1 MLRIAVLGCGR
12 IGRMHARNVA
22 AHPRSTL
29 AAVQDIHEPSA
40 RAVADEHGVLAH
52 TNADEIFASPDIDA
66 VLIATATDTHIA
78 YIEKAVAAG
87 KAVLCEKPID
97 LDLKRVDACAEKIRG
112 TKVPI
117 MLGFVRRFDPGHRAC
132 RKMIGGGD
140 IGELH
145 QVVITSR
152 DPGMAPAAYIE
163 TSGGIFRDM
172 TIHDFDMA
180 RFMLGEEPTEVFAS
194 GSRLVDPALMNRTND
209 YDTVSIVLR
218 TSSGK
223 QCIINN
229 SRQAAYG
236 YDQRVE
242 ALGSAGM
249 AVSENRREHYAR
261 LYTATF
267 TDRAEPYLN
276 FFIERY
282 VEAFNAEL
290 GAFVDAVEKGTPP
303 EVGFEDGRLALVL
316 AEAAIKSAREGRV
329 VKTSEI
335 A

>member
-1 MLRIAVLGCGR
+1 M
-12 IGRMHARNVA
+12 
-22 AHPRSTL
+22 TL

-40 RAVADEHGVLAH
+40 KAVADGLGVKAY
-52 TNADEIFASPDIDA
+52 TNADPIFASKEVDA
-66 VLIATATDTHIA
+66 VLIATATDTHIT

-97 LDLKRVDACAEKIRG
+97 LDLKRVDACAEKLRG
-112 TKVPI
+112 NKIPI

-132 RKMIGGGD
+132 RQMIKDGK

-145 QVVITSR
+145 QVIITSR

-163 TSGGIFRDM
+163 VSGGIFRDM

-180 RFMLGEEPTEVFAS
+180 RFMLGEEPTEVFAT
-194 GSRLVDPALMNRTND
+194 GSRMVDPALMERTND
-209 YDTVSIVLR
+209 FDTVTVVLR
-218 TSSGK
+218 SASGK

-229 SRQAAYG
+229 SRRAAYG

-249 AVSENRREHYAR
+249 AISENRRAQYAR
-261 LYTATF
+261 LYSADF
-267 TDRAEPYLN
+267 TEQAEPYLN

-290 GAFVDAVEKGTPP
+290 GAFADAVEKGIAP

-316 AEAAIKSAREGRV
+316 AEAALKSAREGRV
-329 VKTSEI
+329 VRVSEL